1 MARTYST
8 YDAKA
13 KLSEILRRVRGGQRV
28 GISYHGELVAE
39 VTPVE
44 RARGGL
50 KERLQ
55 RLEKEGVIAPA
66 RAGKQ
71 LIPRLARRPGALK
84 RFLESR
90 D

>member
-1 MARTYST
+1 MPRTYST

-13 KLSEILRRVRGGQRV
+13 KLSEILRKVRGGQRV
-28 GISYHGELVAE
+28 GITYHGELVAE

-44 RARGGL
+44 PVGGGL
-50 KERLQ
+50 SERLR
-55 RLEKEGVIAPA
+55 RLEKEGVIVPA
-66 RAGKQ
+66 RARRQ
-71 LIPRLARRPGALK
+71 PIPRLGRRAGALK